1 MTAVLLVAVSVGL
14 DNFAVAAAFGMTGA
28 GGRRRLEVALIFG
41 LFAGLM
47 PLLGLAL
54 GARLSDVLGDA
65 ADPAA
70 ACVLGLAG
78 LAGLVSAIRE
88 RRSGSAPAAA
98 ERPAVPG
105 AGSARLWLTAAVLSL
120 DSLVVGLALGAY
132 RVPLLISVATFAIVG
147 VGMSLLGVEV
157 GRRVSAA
164 LGEYSGLVGS
174 VALIG
179 VGVALGFGVL

>member
-1 MTAVLLVAVSVGL
+1 VTAVLLVAVSVGL

-54 GARLSDVLGDA
+54 GARLSGVLGGA
-65 ADPAA
+65 AEPAA
-70 ACVLGLAG
+70 ACVLGLTG
-78 LAGLVSAIRE
+78 LTGLVSAIRE
-88 RRSGSAPAAA
+88 RRA
-98 ERPAVPG
+98 ESEPDRRPVPG
-105 AGSARLWLTAAVLSL
+105 AASARLWLTAAVLSL

-132 RVPLLISVATFAIVG
+132 RVPLLIAVGTFAIVG
-147 VGMSLLGVEV
+147 VGMSLLGVET
-157 GRRVSAA
+157 GRRVGAA

>member
-1 MTAVLLVAVSVGL
+1 VTAVLLVAVSVGL

-47 PLLGLAL
+47 PLVGLAL
-54 GARLSDVLGDA
+54 GARL
-65 ADPAA
+65 
-70 ACVLGLAG
+70 
-78 LAGLVSAIRE
+78 
-88 RRSGSAPAAA
+88 
-98 ERPAVPG
+98 
-105 AGSARLWLTAAVLSL
+105 WLTAAMLSL

-132 RVPLLISVATFAIVG
+132 RVPLLIAVGTFAIVG
-147 VGMSLLGVEV
+147 VGMSLLGVET
-157 GRRVSAA
+157 GRRVGAA

>member
-1 MTAVLLVAVSVGL
+1 MTAVFVVAISVGL

-54 GARLSDVLGDA
+54 GARLSTVLGTA
-65 ADPAA
+65 AEPAA
-70 ACVLGLAG
+70 ACVLGLTG
-78 LAGLVSAIRE
+78 LVGLVSAIRE
-88 RRSGSAPAAA
+88 RRSGAADGP
-98 ERPAVPG
+98 RAVPG

-120 DSLVVGLALGAY
+120 DSLVVGFALGAY
-132 RVPLLISVATFAIVG
+132 RVALPLAVATFAVVG